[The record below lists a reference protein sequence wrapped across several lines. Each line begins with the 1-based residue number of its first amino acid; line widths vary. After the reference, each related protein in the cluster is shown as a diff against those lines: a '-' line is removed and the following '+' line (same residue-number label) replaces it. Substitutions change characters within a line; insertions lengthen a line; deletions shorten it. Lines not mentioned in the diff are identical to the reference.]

1 MTLCLAACG
10 GGSEGSD
17 AARVGDRVDAR
28 GPADSAVARGG
39 PADSAVATNGPA
51 DVADAKGGHTDV
63 AADAQPALKVVF
75 EANADAEPGAAMLY
89 RGSAAF
95 RLPPQPSRRAL
106 AAIHVLSHG
115 DAPPG
120 SFGGG
125 GIWLAVWYG
134 VPDAKSSIR
143 LAEHW
148 LGSCDGQTSKP
159 CWTGPTF
166 AQPVMIEA
174 GEKNVFV
181 AISRGGGEGGSFP
194 LPVADA
200 ASPAAE
206 KQETWAIGGTSWSPP
221 DAPNRSTWTKVPA
234 DQSWIFRLLQTP

>member
-1 MTLCLAACG
+1 MTLGLAACG

-17 AARVGDRVDAR
+17 AARAEGPAVAR
-28 GPADSAVARGG
+28 SPADSAVAADSPGDVADTKGG
-39 PADSAVATNGPA
+39 PADT
-51 DVADAKGGHTDV
+51 
-63 AADAQPALKVVF
+63 AADALPALKVVF
-75 EANADAEPGAAMLY
+75 ETNAAAEPGGAMLY

-95 RLPPQPSRRAL
+95 RLPPQPSRRML

-143 LAEHW
+143 LAQHW
-148 LGSCDGQTSKP
+148 LGSCEGQTSKP

-181 AISRGGGEGGSFP
+181 VISRGGGEGGSFP
-194 LPVADA
+194 LPVAAA

-206 KQETWAIGGTSWSPP
+206 KQETWAIGGTSWSPH

-234 DQSWIFRLLQTP
+234 DQPWIFRLLQAP